1 MLGSRGR
8 AGRGVLGQWQFGAA
22 RLYVPGAKG
31 PVRGPVGYGAVTPK
45 VKKPAVKRM
54 LSKR

>member
-1 MLGSRGR
+1 MLRGR
-8 AGRGVLGQWQFGAA
+8 GGAGRRVLGQWQFGAA
-22 RLYVPGAKG
+22 GLYVPGARG

-54 LSKR
+54 LSKK